1 MLFIHEFHF
10 HISHI
15 SHHILLEF
23 LRNCLFFFFLIL
35 CMKASIY
42 PITSQV
48 HVVLASPEAAP
59 ICFVAQS
66 WADLR
71 FGPPMWGHS

>member
-1 MLFIHEFHF
+1 M
-10 HISHI
+10 
-15 SHHILLEF
+15 
-23 LRNCLFFFFLIL
+23 L
-35 CMKASIY
+35 CMKASVY

-48 HVVLASPEAAP
+48 DVVLASPEAAP

-71 FGPPMWGHS
+71 FGPQIWGHS